1 MSEHMILDRQVTEA
15 RWRLFAGLP
24 SDWTA
29 EEGSAIPAGEWLRM
43 HAAGEPLAGVG
54 VIVDG
59 DSDIAPLRPHL
70 AALPVIALHFPRFAD
85 GRCYSHARRLRAHW
99 GYTGRLLAFGDVLR
113 DQLLYMSRCGID
125 AFYMAP
131 GSDLRASLKAFTLYT
146 EHYQY
151 NGPHDS
157 SRA

>member
-1 MSEHMILDRQVTEA
+1 MSEHMILDRRIAPA
-15 RWRLFAGLP
+15 RWSLYAGLP

-29 EEGSAIPAGEWLRM
+29 SDDTAIPMQDWLRLADAGER
-43 HAAGEPLAGVG
+43 LAGVG
-54 VIVDG
+54 LIVEG
-59 DSDIAPLRPHL
+59 DDDISPLRAHL
-70 AALPVIALHFPRFAD
+70 DHLPVIALHFPRFAD

-99 GYTGRLLAFGDVLR
+99 GYQGRLLAFGDVLR

-131 GSDLRASLKAFTLYT
+131 GSDLSASLRAFSLYT

-151 NGPHDS
+151 TE
-157 SRA
+157 